1 MTRQRSATW
10 FADLRESA
18 WERSQREA
26 AEAAHLARRRA
37 VTHKKL
43 RSGRSV
49 ERPPSLKDVSDGLD
63 AWNAELNETFDLY
76 EQALKR
82 DAALSRTPSVDTDRF
97 PVMQK
102 KGQ

>member
-37 VTHKKL
+37 VTHKRLK
-43 RSGRSV
+43 SGRSV
-49 ERPPSLKDVSDGLD
+49 ERPPTLKGVGDGLD
-63 AWNAELNETFDLY
+63 AWNDELNETLDAF
-76 EQALKR
+76 EQAVR
-82 DAALSRTPSVDTDRF
+82 REAALSRTESVDTDRF
-97 PVMQK
+97 PVMR
-102 KGQ
+102 GRGL